1 LYQQENLEGRPIS
14 IIVQKQTKFQIDSF
28 LLADIVREILENRA
42 EIYKALN
49 RTPRSPP
56 SEEEEGP
63 TQEDIILADHL
74 KLQQEILKKG
84 DDGPPK
90 EN

>member
-1 LYQQENLEGRPIS
+1 MPWLMKEVTHELKD
-14 IIVQKQTKFQIDSF
+14 IVSSRDVLT
-28 LLADIVREILENRA
+28 DIVREILENRA

-84 DDGPPK
+84 DDEPPK